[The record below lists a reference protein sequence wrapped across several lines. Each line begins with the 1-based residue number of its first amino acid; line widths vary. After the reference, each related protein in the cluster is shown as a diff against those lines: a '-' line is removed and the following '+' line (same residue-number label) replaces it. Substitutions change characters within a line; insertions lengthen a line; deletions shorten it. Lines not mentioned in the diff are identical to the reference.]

1 MDKVRQIIE
10 EAVSSRLSRHL
21 TELQQEIVDQVTSE
35 LEPLLEPEK
44 PGESP
49 SFGEATQRLNAAM
62 ASMQDSSAQADI
74 LKALLDGVAFFA
86 ARAAL
91 FVIRGGALAG
101 WQARGFTD
109 DNLRGVSIDG
119 AQGLAARAINGRARV
134 SASASEFDSDFSQRQ
149 GNPWDGNATLFPL
162 IVRDKVAAVLYCDAG
177 QNSGTQTDYSA
188 VEVLTRFCCLWLEH
202 IAGRK
207 QIASDTTVETQYAA
221 SLANP
226 IDQAAPPVEITA
238 GATSASALSASPEP
252 ASLDGLSAEDQEL
265 HRKAKRFAKLLV
277 DEIKLY
283 NQAKV
288 AEGRQSRQI
297 YKLLREDIEKSRTTY
312 DKRYSGTAVAS
323 APYFNEEIVR
333 ILADNDRALLG
344 SDFPG

>member
-1 MDKVRQIIE
+1 
-10 EAVSSRLSRHL
+10 
-21 TELQQEIVDQVTSE
+21 
-35 LEPLLEPEK
+35 
-44 PGESP
+44 
-49 SFGEATQRLNAAM
+49 M

-91 FVIRGGALAG
+91 FVVRGGALAG

-134 SASASEFDSDFSQRQ
+134 SASTSEFDSDFSQRQ
-149 GNPWDGNATLFPL
+149 GSPSDGNVTLLPL
-162 IVRDKVAAVLYCDAG
+162 VVRDKVAAVLYCDAG
-177 QNSGTQTDYSA
+177 QNSGTQADYSA
-188 VEVLTRFCCLWLEH
+188 VEVLTRFCCLWLEQ

-207 QIASDTTVETQYAA
+207 QPAQADADAAAAISPPTVTAA
-221 SLANP
+221 AEP
-226 IDQAAPPVEITA
+226 TPPE
-238 GATSASALSASPEP
+238 ATSSAPAPSEQPE
-252 ASLDGLSAEDQEL
+252 ASLDGPSAEDQEL

-288 AEGRQSRQI
+288 AEGRQTRQI
-297 YKLLREDIEKSRTTY
+297 YKLLREDIEKSRATY

-323 APYFNEEIVR
+323 APYFNEEVVR